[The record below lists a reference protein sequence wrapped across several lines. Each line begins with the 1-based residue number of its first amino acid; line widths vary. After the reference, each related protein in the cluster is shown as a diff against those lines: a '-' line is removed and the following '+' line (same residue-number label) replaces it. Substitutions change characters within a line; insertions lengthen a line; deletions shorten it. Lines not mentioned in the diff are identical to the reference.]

1 MSSTFIINPFTFGT
15 SGKAL
20 TYIGETTDTTNT
32 DVYTFSGE
40 SIGTAASDRRI
51 HVLVMGEGISPST
64 LSSATVGGIAA
75 TINVQ
80 RSSGDVTAAI
90 ITAAVPTGTTAD
102 IVLSFSVV
110 KGSANIGVYRSVGLT
125 SNTAVDTD
133 SSASD
138 PATATLTSVA
148 GGFCIGLCCSTVG
161 TTVTWSGGVN
171 EDYDVQ
177 PSANTASG
185 ASASTGGTSISPSGD
200 YASGSGSE
208 AACFATF

>member
-1 MSSTFIINPFTFGT
+1 MSSTFIINPYRFSV
-15 SGKAL
+15 SGKLL
-20 TYIGETTDTTNT
+20 TYIDETTDLSNASE
-32 DVYTFSGE
+32 YTFSGA
-40 SIGTAASDRRI
+40 SIGTAASDRRV
-51 HVLVMGEGISPST
+51 HVLVMGEGGNPAT
-64 LSSATVGGIAA
+64 LTSATVGGIAA

-80 RSSGDVTAAI
+80 RSSGDLTTAI

-102 IVLSFSVV
+102 IVLTFFAS
-110 KGSANIGVYRSVGLT
+110 KNSANIGVYRSVGLT

-138 PATATLTSVA
+138 PATATLTSLP
-148 GGFCIGLCCSTVG
+148 GGFCIGLCCSTIG

-171 EDYDVQ
+171 KDYGVQ

-185 ASASTGGTSISPSGD
+185 ASASTGGTSISPAGD
-200 YASGSGSE
+200 YASGSGNE